1 MKKGERTTGSKVEQL
16 NSNVFKKKS
25 DTIPSRKEE
34 EKVDFAKNR
43 FKDGRDESKIVFL
56 FFVTLR
62 TVKKFFLPHAADQME
77 TERPVRG
84 VAFGKSFDVA
94 HLDAEYKG
102 ENNTEDE
109 SFGHAQHGVHSCR
122 VKKKRKIVTN
132 KIKKNRFIVYHVRPT
147 LLHVDCGDGRRKTRN
162 VIRVIH

>member
-1 MKKGERTTGSKVEQL
+1 MFLKRRATQSRHER
-16 NSNVFKKKS
+16 KKKKLILLR
-25 DTIPSRKEE
+25 TGLKTEEMSR
-34 EKVDFAKNR
+34 
-43 FKDGRDESKIVFL
+43 SLVFL
-56 FFVTLR
+56 IFVTLR

-132 KIKKNRFIVYHVRPT
+132 KIKT
-147 LLHVDCGDGRRKTRN
+147 GL
-162 VIRVIH
+162 